1 MCVVLNLIC
10 FIEKVKIELL
20 YTLKLLGPTAE
31 ARAQGGC
38 LLLFVRI
45 HVVTKVCPLY
55 KDRGE
60 LGYSPLQF
68 PSK

>member
-31 ARAQGGC
+31 A
-38 LLLFVRI
+38 
-45 HVVTKVCPLY
+45 
-55 KDRGE
+55 
-60 LGYSPLQF
+60 
-68 PSK
+68 